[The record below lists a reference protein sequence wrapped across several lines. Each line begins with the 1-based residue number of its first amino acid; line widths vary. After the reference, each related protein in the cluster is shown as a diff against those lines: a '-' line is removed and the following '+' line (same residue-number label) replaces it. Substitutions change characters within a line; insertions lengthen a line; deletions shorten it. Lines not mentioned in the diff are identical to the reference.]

1 MLLRTYCGAFAADS
15 VERIEEEEEDL
26 VEGEVLAVAASCLA
40 GIPDKPNSVPK
51 IYVNVYTYTYI
62 GK

>member
-26 VEGEVLAVAASCLA
+26 VEEEVLAVAASCLA
-40 GIPDKPNSVPK
+40 GIPFKTNSVPK
-51 IYVNVYTYTYI
+51 SMSMYTHYMYI
-62 GK
+62 K